1 LSDEKL
7 VIPHQKMLERKFVLQ
22 PLFEI
27 NPNWMH
33 PVLKKNVEYFLKN
46 IDNNKDIV
54 IKLKI

>member
-1 LSDEKL
+1 
-7 VIPHQKMLERKFVLQ
+7 MLERKFVLQ